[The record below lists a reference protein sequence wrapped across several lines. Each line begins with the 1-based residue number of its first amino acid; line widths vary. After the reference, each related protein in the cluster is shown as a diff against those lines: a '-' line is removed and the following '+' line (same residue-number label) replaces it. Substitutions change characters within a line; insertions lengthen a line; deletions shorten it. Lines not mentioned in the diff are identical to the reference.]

1 MPTIQQLIQY
11 MRTNNHI
18 GGTNPVT
25 AGDLANHFGISD
37 GGVEVEMR
45 DVIRTAIAQNEL
57 IGSHSRGFYIIGTL
71 RELEENLD
79 SLQSRAEN
87 ILLRRRNM
95 MSNWNNQ
102 YTTNQ
107 TLRTDLFVR
116 P

>member
-11 MRTNNHI
+11 LRTNKNFGSASPI
-18 GGTNPVT
+18 T
-25 AGDLANHFGISD
+25 AGDLASHFGISD

-45 DVIRTAIAQNEL
+45 DVIRDAISQNEL
-57 IGSHSRGFYIIGTL
+57 IGSHSRGFYLIGNL
-71 RELEENLD
+71 AELEENLD

-95 MSNWNNQ
+95 MTNWNNQ
-102 YTTNQ
+102 NQNNLTT
-107 TLRTDLFVR
+107 RTDLFVR

>member
-11 MRTNNHI
+11 MRANNFI
-18 GGTNPVT
+18 GSSNPVT

-37 GGVEVEMR
+37 GGVQVEMR
-45 DVIRTAIAQNEL
+45 NVIRDAIANGEL
-57 IGSHSRGFYIIGTL
+57 IGSHSRGFYLIGTL
-71 RELEENLD
+71 AELEENLD

-95 MSNWNNQ
+95 MTSWNNQ
-102 YTTNQ
+102 NNANQ
-107 TLRTDLFVR
+107 SKRIDLHVR

>member
-11 MRTNNHI
+11 MRTHNFI
-18 GGTNPVT
+18 GSSNPVT

-37 GGVEVEMR
+37 GGVQVEMR
-45 DVIRTAIAQNEL
+45 NVIRDAIANGEL
-57 IGSHSRGFYIIGTL
+57 IGSHSRGFYLIGTL
-71 RELEENLD
+71 AELEENLD

-95 MSNWNNQ
+95 MTSWNNQ
-102 YTTNQ
+102 NNANQ
-107 TLRTDLFVR
+107 STRIDLHVR